1 MIELKYIAKEGSSAV
16 LLDREKYDEFTE
28 RIRRGE
34 IIDEDSE
41 EYKVWK
47 RLDTEYRR
55 RSKSTIYHVLGFIP
69 SKPWRFHTLFTSIFV
84 HGGVLHFL
92 GNMWFLWLL
101 GCNIEDV
108 WGRRNFLVFFLGA
121 GIVAVFLHSLI
132 NFGSDIPCIGASG
145 AISGVMAAYMFLFP
159 RSKILSFVPVF
170 FLPLLIPIPAFIFVA
185 IWFIGQLYSGT
196 YHLLFSPTAT
206 GIAFWA
212 HIGGFLGGLILY
224 KFFLSPKRKR
234 KKFRYKNS

>member
-1 MIELKYIAKEGSSAV
+1 MIPLRDTQPSERFPIVNWVIIIVNAIVFIFELTLTDAEA
-16 LLDREKYDEFTE
+16 EMFF
-28 RIRRGE
+28 
-34 IIDEDSE
+34 
-41 EYKVWK
+41 YKFG
-47 RLDTEYRR
+47 L
-55 RSKSTIYHVLGFIP
+55 IP
-69 SKPWRFHTLFTSIFV
+69 SKTNLTSGNQYTFFTNMFL
-84 HGGVLHFL
+84 HGGWVHFI
-92 GNMWFLWLL
+92 GNMWILYIF
-101 GCNIEDV
+101 GDNVEDRM
-108 WGRRNFLVFFLGA
+108 GRIRYLFFYIITG
-121 GIVAVFLHSLI
+121 LI
-132 NFGSDIPCIGASG
+132 ASFTHYMLYRSSSAPAIGASG

-185 IWFIGQLYSGT
+185 IWFIGQLFSGT

-224 KFFLSPKRKR
+224 KFFLLPKRKR